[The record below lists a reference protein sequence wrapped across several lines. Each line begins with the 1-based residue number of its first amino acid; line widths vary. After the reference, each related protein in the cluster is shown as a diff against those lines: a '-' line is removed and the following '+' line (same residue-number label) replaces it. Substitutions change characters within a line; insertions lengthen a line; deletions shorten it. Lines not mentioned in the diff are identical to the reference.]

1 MYQVLIEKPARKQ
14 LEKLPP
20 QIYEMLVAAI
30 AALSDNP
37 RPSGC
42 KKLTGR
48 NAYRIRVGDYR
59 IIYTI
64 DDGQLVV
71 IVLAVGHRKH
81 IYE

>member
-1 MYQVLIEKPARKQ
+1 
-14 LEKLPP
+14 
-20 QIYEMLVAAI
+20 MLV
-30 AALSDNP
+30 AALSDNS

-48 NAYRIRVGDYR
+48 NAYRLRVGDYR

-64 DDGQLVV
+64 DDGRLVV
-71 IVLAVGHRKH
+71 IVLEVGHRKH